1 VHLLKEN
8 SLEEDEIKEI
18 VERLATLVEEYKLI
32 GFDSDQSDEES
43 DDNPVDGDSDY

>member
-1 VHLLKEN
+1 MKMSLRVHLLKEN

-32 GFDSDQSDEES
+32 GFDSD
-43 DDNPVDGDSDY
+43 